1 MAREGKLAVFPSLSW
16 FEALQDSVAEDRE
29 LAVSG
34 RWSTL
39 NFALQVGDDV
49 FLVRLREG
57 RIEKIVPEPGGGESW
72 SFALVGSPED
82 WRRFLQESPP
92 PSYHDPLAM
101 DVRVPTFSIEG
112 DQHVFIQHIRTV
124 KRIFRIAQSLG
135 TRIG

>member
-16 FEALQDSVAEDRE
+16 FEALQDNVAEDRE

-39 NFALQVGDDV
+39 NFALQVGEDV

-57 RIEKIVPEPGGGESW
+57 RIEEIIQESGGRESW
-72 SFALVGSPED
+72 SFAFVGSPED
-82 WRRFLQESPP
+82 WRRFLQESPF
-92 PSYHDPLAM
+92 YHDLLAM

-135 TRIG
+135 TCIG